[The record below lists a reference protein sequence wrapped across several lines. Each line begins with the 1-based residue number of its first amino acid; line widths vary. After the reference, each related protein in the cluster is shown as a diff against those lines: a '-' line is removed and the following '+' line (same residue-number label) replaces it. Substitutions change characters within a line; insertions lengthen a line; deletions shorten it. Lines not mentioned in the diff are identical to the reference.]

1 MGQLEGEHSNSVENV
16 GNLKAGTEAQQVE
29 VSAFI
34 DAPHLR
40 PTIAVKAAPCWYDER
55 QSVPT

>member
-1 MGQLEGEHSNSVENV
+1 MENV